1 MLGGMKKEREML
13 LVFFFIAFIS
23 APVGFFF
30 FFFFSGVQ
38 IGKYLNYG
46 FGNSSARLGL
56 AWLMSQC
63 VFVNRLRWIVR
74 TVLLRL

>member
-1 MLGGMKKEREML
+1 ML
-13 LVFFFIAFIS
+13 LVFFFIALFLRLWFFN
-23 APVGFFF
+23 FFF
-30 FFFFSGVQ
+30 PVVQ
-38 IGKYLNYG
+38 ISDYG